1 MGLGPLSSYPMS
13 PSPFLIVCRA
23 IFFTF
28 NSLGLRRFSFAA
40 HRSIQQLVHYFEHG
54 NFPLRFGS
62 RDRAHGPVYRAKT
75 MATRVFLQWGRVQ
88 RDYDV
93 DEEQREQSAAE
104 EQNSEVSPFVVCC
117 H

>member
-1 MGLGPLSSYPMS
+1 
-13 PSPFLIVCRA
+13 
-23 IFFTF
+23 
-28 NSLGLRRFSFAA
+28 
-40 HRSIQQLVHYFEHG
+40 
-54 NFPLRFGS
+54 
-62 RDRAHGPVYRAKT
+62 

-104 EQNSEVSPFVVCC
+104 EQNTEVSPFVVCC